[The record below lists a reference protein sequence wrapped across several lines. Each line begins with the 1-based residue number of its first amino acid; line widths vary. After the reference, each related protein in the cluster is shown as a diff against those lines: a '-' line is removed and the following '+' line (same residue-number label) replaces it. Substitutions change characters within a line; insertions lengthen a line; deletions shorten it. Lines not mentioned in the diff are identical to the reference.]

1 MKYWLSRKLIYVC
14 PNFIGGPTAI
24 RSIETVHKNL
34 QANEEM
40 DPTSVI
46 VDGKESFYFTPWDKV
61 PCGAAMKNIGDA
73 FNIFAQTVTA
83 NASHLLDQDINNL
96 DTGNNKVSKIFWNNL
111 LSVVKDKKLHEHL
124 LYVKNKKGKPTP
136 KVFN

>member
-1 MKYWLSRKLIYVC
+1 
-14 PNFIGGPTAI
+14 
-24 RSIETVHKNL
+24 
-34 QANEEM
+34 
-40 DPTSVI
+40 
-46 VDGKESFYFTPWDKV
+46 
-61 PCGAAMKNIGDA
+61 MKNIGDA

-124 LYVKNKKGKPTP
+124 LYVKNRKGKPTP
-136 KVFN
+136 KVIH